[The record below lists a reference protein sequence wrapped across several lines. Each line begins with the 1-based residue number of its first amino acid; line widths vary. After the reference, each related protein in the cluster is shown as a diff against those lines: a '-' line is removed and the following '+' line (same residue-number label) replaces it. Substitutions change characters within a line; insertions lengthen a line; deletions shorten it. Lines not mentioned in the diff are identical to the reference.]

1 MLILYRVKV
10 VLEMRNIVILS
21 LSSTGFG
28 LINNNRKFKILTY
41 YVEVEVESCVDVDW
55 QYDDLLARG
64 G

>member
-10 VLEMRNIVILS
+10 VLEINIVILS
-21 LSSTGFG
+21 LSSIGFG